1 MMLQSAEQQLQ
12 WLVDRA
18 LISDLLFSFARAL
31 DTRDYAT
38 YASNY
43 AEDGVLELPQP
54 SAGGGT
60 LIMRRDEMLEKVPR
74 SLAKYG
80 ATHHISSN
88 HQIAVDG
95 DSASSR
101 SYLQA
106 VHVGS
111 VPTDHWDGGGW
122 YDCSYRRTA
131 AGWKFVTV
139 KLTAVWLTGTPTK
152 FNTEAPA
159 AQHLAAGA

>member
-1 MMLQSAEQQLQ
+1 MQQSIEQQVQ

-31 DTRDYAT
+31 DTRDYAA
-38 YASNY
+38 YVNNY
-43 AEDGVLELPQP
+43 AADGSIELPQP
-54 SAGGGT
+54 TSAGGGT
-60 LIMRRDEMLEKVPR
+60 FVMRRDEMLTKVPQT
-74 SLAKYG
+74 LNKYS
-80 ATHHISSN
+80 ATHHLSSN
-88 HQIAVDG
+88 HQITIDG

-111 VPTDHWDGGGW
+111 TPNDHWDGGGW
-122 YDCSYRRTA
+122 YDCSYRRTD

-139 KLTAVWLTGTPTK
+139 KLTAVWLSGTPSRFT
-152 FNTEAPA
+152 TEAP
-159 AQHLAAGA
+159 